1 MRDQLLLYVNGQR
14 LEVRGETAFASL
26 TDFLRGDLRL
36 TGTKVV
42 CAEGDCG
49 ACTVLVGHPDG
60 EGLRYMTV
68 DACIQ
73 FLYQLDGRHVVTVE
87 GLGGAEGKLHPV
99 QEAMV
104 ACHGSQCGFC
114 TPGFVMALAGRAELR
129 GGLGTLPSPPGIARG
144 EGSGVRGDSA
154 PAENRSLC
162 EGRLPPSPQPG
173 SPAKPGGEGELRTSL
188 TGNLCR
194 CTGYVAILEAA
205 TAIDECAT
213 LAIADQYPVARIAA
227 DLRAGTAE
235 PVRIESK
242 TSIFFAPTTLEAAVD
257 FKARNPGAAI
267 VAGGTELGVVRNK
280 AGLEP
285 AAILRLGNVP
295 ELDRIDVTDETVTI
309 GANVTWTAVEEFAK
323 ETWPEFYRIVIR
335 FGSPQIRNVA
345 TMIANIANG
354 SPIADSLPFLAVM
367 EAELELVGSTGAR
380 TVKLAD
386 FYRGYKVKDLRPD
399 EIITHVRIPQASSGE
414 TMKLYK
420 VSRRNDLDIA
430 TFGAAIRIRV
440 AGDVVR
446 RAYVAYGGVAATIV
460 RLPRTEAWL
469 QGKPWEFETFA
480 EAGRIARSE
489 IAPISDVRGS
499 KDFRWQLA
507 ENIFVKFFYELADEV
522 TV

>member
-1 MRDQLLLYVNGQR
+1 MRDHLLFYVNGQR
-14 LEVRGETAFASL
+14 HEVRGDAAFASL

-49 ACTVLVGHPDG
+49 ACTVLVGQPDG
-60 EGLRYMTV
+60 DTLRYLTV
-68 DACIQ
+68 DACIL

-87 GLGGAEGKLHPV
+87 GLHGAENSLHPV

-104 ACHGSQCGFC
+104 AGHGSQCGFC
-114 TPGFVMALAGRAELR
+114 TPGFVMALAGRAEQKS
-129 GGLGTLPSPPGIARG
+129 T
-144 EGSGVRGDSA
+144 D
-154 PAENRSLC
+154 
-162 EGRLPPSPQPG
+162 
-173 SPAKPGGEGELRTSL
+173 LRTSL

-205 TAIDECAT
+205 ASLDESGM
-213 LAIADQYPVARIAA
+213 LAIADQYPVAQIAA

-235 PVRIESK
+235 AVRIQSA
-242 TSIFFAPTTLEAAVD
+242 TSIFFAPRTLAAAIE
-257 FKARNPGAAI
+257 FKTRHPGAAI

-285 AAILRLGNVP
+285 ATILRLADVP
-295 ELDRIDVTDETVTI
+295 DLDRIDVAGDAVTI
-309 GANVTWTAVEEFAK
+309 GANVTWTQVEDFAK
-323 ETWPEFYRIVIR
+323 ETWPEFHRIIVR

-367 EAELELVGSTGAR
+367 EAELDLLGPAGLR
-380 TVKLAD
+380 TVKLVD

-399 EIITHVRIPQASSGE
+399 EILTHVRIPQASPGE
-414 TMKLYK
+414 SLKLYK
-420 VSRRNDLDIA
+420 VSRRNDLDIS
-430 TFGAAIRIRV
+430 TFAAAIRV
-440 AGDVVR
+440 QVVGDEIR

-469 QGKPWEFETFA
+469 EGKAWDVETFA

-489 IAPISDVRGS
+489 IAPITDVRGS
-499 KDFRWQLA
+499 RDFRWQLA
-507 ENIFVKFFYELADEV
+507 ENVLVKFFHDVAAKAPAV
-522 TV
+522 

>member
-1 MRDQLLLYVNGQR
+1 MREHLLFYVNGER
-14 LEVRGETAFASL
+14 HEVRGESAFASL

-49 ACTVLVGHPDG
+49 ACTVLVGQPDG
-60 EGLRYMTV
+60 DTLRYVTV
-68 DACIQ
+68 DACIL

-87 GLGGAEGKLHPV
+87 GLHGPDDSLHPV

-104 ACHGSQCGFC
+104 AGHGSQCGFC
-114 TPGFVMALAGRAELR
+114 TPGFVMALAGRVER
-129 GGLGTLPSPPGIARG
+129 KNT
-144 EGSGVRGDSA
+144 D
-154 PAENRSLC
+154 
-162 EGRLPPSPQPG
+162 
-173 SPAKPGGEGELRTSL
+173 LRTSL

-205 TAIDECAT
+205 AALDNAA
-213 LAIADQYPVARIAA
+213 LPVIADQYPVARIAA

-235 PVRIESK
+235 PVRIQGT
-242 TSIFFAPTTLEAAVD
+242 TSLFFAPRTLADAVE
-257 FKARNPGAAI
+257 FKTRYPAAAI

-285 AAILRLGNVP
+285 AAILRLANVP
-295 ELDRIDVTDETVTI
+295 DLDRIDVTAETVTI
-309 GANVTWTAVEEFAK
+309 GANVTWTQVEAFAK
-323 ETWPEFYRIVIR
+323 ETWPEFHRIVIR

-367 EAELELVGSTGAR
+367 EAELELLGPAGTR
-380 TVKLAD
+380 TVKITD

-399 EIITHVRIPQASSGE
+399 EILTHVRIPQSEAGE
-414 TMKLYK
+414 ALKLYK
-420 VSRRNDLDIA
+420 VSRRNDLDIS
-430 TFGAAIRIRV
+430 TFAAAIRV
-440 AGDVVR
+440 QVDDDVIR
-446 RAYVAYGGVAATIV
+446 RAFVAYGGVAATIV
-460 RLPRTEAWL
+460 RLPAVEAWL
-469 QGKPWEFETFA
+469 EGKRWDVETFA
-480 EAGRIARSE
+480 EAGRIARGE

-499 KDFRWQLA
+499 RDFRWQLA
-507 ENIFVKFFYELADEV
+507 ENVLMKFYHDAVAEAV

>member
-1 MRDQLLLYVNGQR
+1 MRDHLLLYVNGER
-14 LEVRGETAFASL
+14 LEVRGDAAFASL

-49 ACTVLVGHPDG
+49 ACTVLVGRPEDDG
-60 EGLRYMTV
+60 MRYVTV

-87 GLGGAEGKLHPV
+87 GLHGAEGNLHPV

-104 ACHGSQCGFC
+104 AGHGSQCGFC
-114 TPGFVMALAGRAELR
+114 TPGFVMALAGRAER
-129 GGLGTLPSPPGIARG
+129 NTT
-144 EGSGVRGDSA
+144 D
-154 PAENRSLC
+154 
-162 EGRLPPSPQPG
+162 
-173 SPAKPGGEGELRTSL
+173 LRTSL

-205 TAIDECAT
+205 APLDERSMP
-213 LAIADQYPVARIAA
+213 AIADQYPVARIAA

-235 PVRIESK
+235 PVRIESRA
-242 TSIFFAPTTLEAAVD
+242 SIFFAPRTLKAAIA
-257 FKARNPGAAI
+257 FKTRHPGAAI

-295 ELDRIDVTDETVTI
+295 ELDRIDVTDESVAI
-309 GANVTWTAVEEFAK
+309 GANVTWTQVEEFAK
-323 ETWPEFYRIVIR
+323 AIWPEFHRIILR

-367 EAELELVGSTGAR
+367 EAELDLLGPAGSR
-380 TVKLAD
+380 SVKITE
-386 FYRGYKVKDLRPD
+386 FYRGYKVKDLRAD
-399 EIITHVRIPQASSGE
+399 EIITHVRIPNAQAGE
-414 TMKLYK
+414 SLKLYK

-430 TFGAAIRIRV
+430 TFGAAIRVRIV
-440 AGDVVR
+440 KGVVH
-446 RAYVAYGGVAATIV
+446 RAYVAYAGVAATMV

-469 QGKPWEFETFA
+469 RGKPWEVETFA

-499 KDFRWQLA
+499 RDFRWQLA
-507 ENIFVKFFYELADEV
+507 ENILVKFFHDVAGAETQAV
-522 TV
+522 